1 MIVRGISKNTTEDA
15 LLNYF
20 ENTRRSDG
28 GQVEEVKITENTA
41 RVKFASSE
49 GIFSFTYVTKQKK
62 DDVPS
67 VLVKTKF
74 PSFSCFPLLFHQIK
88 RQRIDIFAWR
98 KENWSSN
105 WLNLANYATK
115 AILGPTLGLVLKLIA
130 ETKESP
136 ALK

>member
-41 RVKFASSE
+41 RVKFQSLE

-62 DDVPS
+62 DDIVT
-67 VLVKTKF
+67 TKF
-74 PSFSCFPLLFHQIK
+74 PSFSFF
-88 RQRIDIFAWR
+88 
-98 KENWSSN
+98 S
-105 WLNLANYATK
+105 LALPPNKK
-115 AILGPTLGLVLKLIA
+115 ALEELELSLT
-130 ETKESP
+130 
-136 ALK
+136 

>member
-1 MIVRGISKNTTEDA
+1 VIVRGISTNTTEDS

-41 RVKFASSE
+41 WVKFQSSE

-67 VLVKTKF
+67 VLVTTKF
-74 PSFSCFPLLFHQIK
+74 PIFPCFSLALLPNK
-88 RQRIDIFAWR
+88 
-98 KENWSSN
+98 
-105 WLNLANYATK
+105 K
-115 AILGPTLGLVLKLIA
+115 AA
-130 ETKESP
+130 H
-136 ALK
+136 